1 MEVAVQDRAIKQAT
15 NFTSKKD
22 DEHKEQRNEL
32 EQQQK
37 EVEEKQ
43 KIVCEQAFEADK
55 KDTKSKDLKIDKKE
69 QQRAL
74 ISKSEHN

>member
-1 MEVAVQDRAIKQAT
+1 
-15 NFTSKKD
+15 
-22 DEHKEQRNEL
+22 
-32 EQQQK
+32 
-37 EVEEKQ
+37 VEEKQ